1 MEGKVDTFNNTKWT
15 HQVIANISRL
25 YGFIMQV
32 GQSLVLKTKLALG
45 MEVKVASE
53 DVDMDGVQ
61 LQTTSQSKKR
71 QSRSGDDLGGDFSDF
86 NLADAAPKKKAKR

>member
-1 MEGKVDTFNNTKWT
+1 MEGKVETFNNTKWT
-15 HQVIANISRL
+15 HQVIAKISRL

-61 LQTTSQSKKR
+61 TTSQSKKR

-86 NLADAAPKKKAKR
+86 NLADAGPKKKAKR